1 MKRWKKALSGLLMA
15 ALMVTGISFPENV
28 FAVSAGMDGLPS
40 VVNSGIGKMV
50 DKSSTIDGTYNF
62 TPVIGANTKIRFGC
76 SDGSGSWDNK
86 FCLNAEQHAHA
97 CSQWWPL
104 SNINDGGNTRS
115 FIPYERLKGK
125 MYAEYTN
132 VGNANGL
139 PVTMR
144 IWFLD
149 WQNTDISGYPGYED
163 VDNVVVSVDNTKG
176 GATPVIDIKG
186 LKWIKVRFSYYDE
199 NGNPL
204 KVKGHFTLSDLDYSQ
219 GFYIDGKVDGIYVTK
234 EADDRLIYDARTD
247 AIWSA
252 KKGSNADDG
261 TSPDNPEGWVTYTY
275 EGDSQTM
282 VFYNGGTIQN
292 VDGPGKGLT
301 TVQSYPKDFTFT
313 GGDAIFNGWKGSS
326 RTEATDWHV
335 WNTSE
340 FGYTS
345 EMVMHQTKNV
355 DLVIKK
361 ADETTGEALKG
372 AEFTV
377 YKMQGGQWVTYTKA
391 EWKDEYK
398 AYRALNLHAE
408 DSEGGKFKVVETKNP
423 TGYTGTWEHEFT
435 AEKEGVV
442 TLTLD
447 ATNAR
452 KTGQITITKT
462 GENNKKLSGAVFE
475 IKAAK
480 DIKTAGGTTLVA
492 ADTVVDTVTT
502 DGNGSAASK
511 QLELGQYIV
520 KEITAPDGYVL
531 DTTEHAVTLDDSH
544 TSVNVAVQ
552 NQKNAIVLQK
562 VSKNDGTVME
572 GVTFHIWND
581 DKSYDKTQKTD
592 NNGRITIDGVKDGTW
607 HYQETATKDGYVLD
621 NAVKDF
627 TVSSGK
633 VNGQSNLTITV
644 ENDYTKLDLAKV
656 DSGTGENISGAKLS
670 LLDSNGRLVESWTSG
685 STPHRI
691 EKLKPG
697 QYTLREDQAPDHYKL
712 ADPITFTLE
721 SKADTQTIT
730 MKDMRYADLT
740 IVKKIK
746 ASDITW
752 AHGNPTFIFTVK
764 GKDINGKDRTFQNYV
779 EFTEN
784 YVNSHTDG
792 QGYVELSVT
801 WNKIPVG
808 EDYTVTEQDVLR
820 YHLVNV
826 TGTENVTISK
836 LQEPTKGVAPDKI
849 FSVHANLKA
858 KPTGTSITFENQ
870 KDDWGTTTHDTSVKN
885 IIPLKSPAKPDL
897 YPCQCLTR
905 VFH

>member
-1 MKRWKKALSGLLMA
+1 M
-15 ALMVTGISFPENV
+15 
-28 FAVSAGMDGLPS
+28 
-40 VVNSGIGKMV
+40 
-50 DKSSTIDGTYNF
+50 
-62 TPVIGANTKIRFGC
+62 
-76 SDGSGSWDNK
+76 
-86 FCLNAEQHAHA
+86 
-97 CSQWWPL
+97 
-104 SNINDGGNTRS
+104 
-115 FIPYERLKGK
+115 
-125 MYAEYTN
+125 
-132 VGNANGL
+132 
-139 PVTMR
+139 
-144 IWFLD
+144 
-149 WQNTDISGYPGYED
+149 
-163 VDNVVVSVDNTKG
+163 
-176 GATPVIDIKG
+176 
-186 LKWIKVRFSYYDE
+186 
-199 NGNPL
+199 
-204 KVKGHFTLSDLDYSQ
+204 
-219 GFYIDGKVDGIYVTK
+219 
-234 EADDRLIYDARTD
+234 
-247 AIWSA
+247 
-252 KKGSNADDG
+252 
-261 TSPDNPEGWVTYTY
+261 
-275 EGDSQTM
+275 
-282 VFYNGGTIQN
+282 
-292 VDGPGKGLT
+292 
-301 TVQSYPKDFTFT
+301 QSYPKDFTFT

-423 TGYTGTWEHEFT
+423 AGYTGTWEHEFV
-435 AEKEGVV
+435 AKDEGVV

-492 ADTVVDTVTT
+492 ANTVVDTVTT

-520 KEITAPDGYVL
+520 KEKTAPDGYVL

-592 NNGRITIDGVKDGTW
+592 SNGRITIDGVKDGTW

-627 TVSSGK
+627 TVSDGK

-697 QYTLREDQAPDHYKL
+697 QYTLREDQAPDYYKL

-740 IVKKIK
+740 VVKKIK

-764 GKDINGKDRTFQNYV
+764 GKDINGKDRIFQNYV

-826 TGTENVTISK
+826 TGTENVKISK
-836 LQEPTKGVAPDKI
+836 LQEPAKGVAPDKI

-885 IIPLKSPAKPDL
+885 IIPLK
-897 YPCQCLTR
+897 
-905 VFH
+905 

>member
-40 VVNSGIGKMV
+40 VYNSGIGKIV
-50 DKSSTIDGTYNF
+50 NKDSVIDGSYNF
-62 TPVIGANTKIRFGC
+62 TPVIGSETKITFGC
-76 SDGSGSWDNK
+76 SDRSGSWDNY
-86 FCLNAEQHAHA
+86 FCQNAERYAKA
-97 CSQWWPL
+97 CSSWWKL
-104 SNINDGGNTRS
+104 ADTSRWSNICS
-115 FIPYERLKGK
+115 FVPYENLKGK

-149 WQNTDISGYPGYED
+149 WQNTNISGYPGYED

-492 ADTVVDTVTT
+492 ANTVVDTVTT

-520 KEITAPDGYVL
+520 KEKTAPDGYVL

-592 NNGRITIDGVKDGTW
+592 SNGRITIDGVKDGTW

-627 TVSSGK
+627 TVSDGK

-697 QYTLREDQAPDHYKL
+697 QYTLREDQAPDYYKL

-826 TGTENVTISK
+826 TGTENVKISK
-836 LQEPTKGVAPDKI
+836 LQEPAKGVAPDKI

-885 IIPLKSPAKPDL
+885 IIPLK
-897 YPCQCLTR
+897 
-905 VFH
+905 

>member
-15 ALMVTGISFPENV
+15 ALMATGISFPENV
-28 FAVSAGMDGLPS
+28 FAASDGMEGLPS
-40 VVNSGIGKMV
+40 VYNSGIGKIV
-50 DKSSTIDGTYNF
+50 NKDSVIDGSYNF
-62 TPVIGANTKIRFGC
+62 TPVIGSETKITFGC
-76 SDGSGSWDNK
+76 SDRSGSWDNY
-86 FCLNAEQHAHA
+86 FCQNAERYAKA
-97 CSQWWPL
+97 CSSWWKL
-104 SNINDGGNTRS
+104 ADTSRWSNIRS
-115 FIPYERLKGK
+115 FVPYENLKGK

-149 WQNTDISGYPGYED
+149 WQNTNISGYPGYED

-282 VFYNGGTIQN
+282 VFYNGRTIQN

-377 YKMQGGQWVTYTKA
+377 YKMQGDQWVTYTKA
-391 EWKDEYK
+391 EWEYK

-423 TGYTGTWEHEFT
+423 AGYTGTWEHEFT

-492 ADTVVDTVTT
+492 ANTVVDTVTT

-520 KEITAPDGYVL
+520 KEKTAPDGYVL

-592 NNGRITIDGVKDGTW
+592 SNGRITIDGVKDGTW

-627 TVSSGK
+627 TVSDGK

-826 TGTENVTISK
+826 TGTENVKISK
-836 LQEPTKGVAPDKI
+836 LQEPAKGVAPDKI

-885 IIPLKSPAKPDL
+885 IIPLK
-897 YPCQCLTR
+897 
-905 VFH
+905 

>member
-28 FAVSAGMDGLPS
+28 FAVSEGMDGLPS
-40 VVNSGIGKMV
+40 VVDSGIGKIV
-50 DKSSTIDGTYNF
+50 NKDSVIDGSYNF
-62 TPVIGANTKIRFGC
+62 TPVIGSETKITFGC
-76 SDGSGSWDNK
+76 SDRSGSWDNY
-86 FCLNAEQHAHA
+86 FCQNAERYAKA
-97 CSQWWPL
+97 CSSWWKL
-104 SNINDGGNTRS
+104 ADTSRWSNIRS
-115 FIPYERLKGK
+115 FVPYENLKGK

-149 WQNTDISGYPGYED
+149 WQNTNISGYPGYED

-355 DLVIKK
+355 NLVIKK

-492 ADTVVDTVTT
+492 ANTVVDTVTT

-520 KEITAPDGYVL
+520 KEKTAPDGYVL

-544 TSVNVAVQ
+544 TSVNVAIQ

-592 NNGRITIDGVKDGTW
+592 SNGRITIDGVKDGTW

-627 TVSSGK
+627 TVSDGK

-697 QYTLREDQAPDHYKL
+697 QYTLREDQAPDYYKL

-885 IIPLKSPAKPDL
+885 IIPLK
-897 YPCQCLTR
+897 
-905 VFH
+905 

>member
-28 FAVSAGMDGLPS
+28 FAVSEGMDGLPS
-40 VVNSGIGKMV
+40 VVDSGIGKKV
-50 DKSSTIDGTYNF
+50 DTNSTIDGTYNF
-62 TPVIGANTKIRFGC
+62 TPVIGANTKVSFG
-76 SDGSGSWDNK
+76 STDGTKWDNK
-86 FCLNAEQHAHA
+86 FCVNGEKYAQV
-97 CSQWWPL
+97 CSKWWPL
-104 SNINDGGNTRS
+104 SNISDNGGNTHS

-139 PVTMR
+139 TVTMR

-149 WQNTDISGYPGYED
+149 WQNTNISGYPGYED

-492 ADTVVDTVTT
+492 ANTVVDTVTT

-520 KEITAPDGYVL
+520 KEKTAPDGYVL
-531 DTTEHAVTLDDSH
+531 DTTEHAVTLDNSH

-592 NNGRITIDGVKDGTW
+592 SNGRITIDGVKDGTW

-627 TVSSGK
+627 TVSDGK

-697 QYTLREDQAPDHYKL
+697 QYTLREDQAPDYYKL

-826 TGTENVTISK
+826 TGTENVKISK
-836 LQEPTKGVAPDKI
+836 LQEPAKGVAPDKI

-885 IIPLKSPAKPDL
+885 IIPLK
-897 YPCQCLTR
+897 
-905 VFH
+905 

>member
-28 FAVSAGMDGLPS
+28 FAVSTGMDGLPS
-40 VVNSGIGKMV
+40 VVNSGIGKIV
-50 DKSSTIDGTYNF
+50 NKDSVIDGSYNF
-62 TPVIGANTKIRFGC
+62 TPVIGSETKITFGC
-76 SDGSGSWDNK
+76 SDRSGSWDNY
-86 FCLNAEQHAHA
+86 FCQNAERYAKA
-97 CSQWWPL
+97 CSSWWKL
-104 SNINDGGNTRS
+104 ADTSRWSNIRS
-115 FIPYERLKGK
+115 FVPYENLKGK

-391 EWKDEYK
+391 AWDDSMKNYK
-398 AYRALNLHAE
+398 ALGLHAE

-423 TGYTGTWEHEFT
+423 AGYTGTWEHEFV
-435 AEKEGVV
+435 AKDEGVV

-480 DIKTAGGTTLVA
+480 DIKTTGGTTLIA

-520 KEITAPDGYVL
+520 KEKTAPDGYVL

-885 IIPLKSPAKPDL
+885 IIPLK
-897 YPCQCLTR
+897 
-905 VFH
+905 

>member
-15 ALMVTGISFPENV
+15 ALMATGISFPENV
-28 FAVSAGMDGLPS
+28 FAASDGMEGLPS
-40 VVNSGIGKMV
+40 VYNSGIGKIV
-50 DKSSTIDGTYNF
+50 NKDSVIDGSYNF
-62 TPVIGANTKIRFGC
+62 TPVIGSETKITFGC
-76 SDGSGSWDNK
+76 SDRSGSWDNY
-86 FCLNAEQHAHA
+86 FCQNAERYAKA
-97 CSQWWPL
+97 CSSWWKL
-104 SNINDGGNTRS
+104 ADTSRWSNIRS
-115 FIPYERLKGK
+115 FVPYENLKGK

-149 WQNTDISGYPGYED
+149 WQNTNISGYPGYED

-282 VFYNGGTIQN
+282 VFYNGRTIQN

-492 ADTVVDTVTT
+492 ANTVVDTVTT

-520 KEITAPDGYVL
+520 KEKTAPDGYVL

-544 TSVNVAVQ
+544 TSVNVAIQ

-592 NNGRITIDGVKDGTW
+592 SNGRITIDGVKDGTW

-627 TVSSGK
+627 TVSDGK

-697 QYTLREDQAPDHYKL
+697 QYTLREDQAPDYYKL

-836 LQEPTKGVAPDKI
+836 LQEPAKGVAPDKI

-885 IIPLKSPAKPDL
+885 IIPLK
-897 YPCQCLTR
+897 
-905 VFH
+905 

>member
-1 MKRWKKALSGLLMA
+1 MK
-15 ALMVTGISFPENV
+15 
-28 FAVSAGMDGLPS
+28 
-40 VVNSGIGKMV
+40 
-50 DKSSTIDGTYNF
+50 
-62 TPVIGANTKIRFGC
+62 
-76 SDGSGSWDNK
+76 
-86 FCLNAEQHAHA
+86 
-97 CSQWWPL
+97 
-104 SNINDGGNTRS
+104 
-115 FIPYERLKGK
+115 
-125 MYAEYTN
+125 
-132 VGNANGL
+132 
-139 PVTMR
+139 
-144 IWFLD
+144 
-149 WQNTDISGYPGYED
+149 
-163 VDNVVVSVDNTKG
+163 
-176 GATPVIDIKG
+176 
-186 LKWIKVRFSYYDE
+186 
-199 NGNPL
+199 
-204 KVKGHFTLSDLDYSQ
+204 
-219 GFYIDGKVDGIYVTK
+219 
-234 EADDRLIYDARTD
+234 
-247 AIWSA
+247 
-252 KKGSNADDG
+252 
-261 TSPDNPEGWVTYTY
+261 
-275 EGDSQTM
+275 
-282 VFYNGGTIQN
+282 
-292 VDGPGKGLT
+292 
-301 TVQSYPKDFTFT
+301 
-313 GGDAIFNGWKGSS
+313 
-326 RTEATDWHV
+326 
-335 WNTSE
+335 
-340 FGYTS
+340 
-345 EMVMHQTKNV
+345 
-355 DLVIKK
+355 
-361 ADETTGEALKG
+361 
-372 AEFTV
+372 

-391 EWKDEYK
+391 VWDDSRDLYK
-398 AYRALNLHAE
+398 ALNLKE
-408 DSEGGKFKVVETKNP
+408 TDSEGGKFKVVETKNP
-423 TGYTGTWEHEFT
+423 AGYTGTWEHEFT

-492 ADTVVDTVTT
+492 ANTVVDTVTT

-520 KEITAPDGYVL
+520 KEKTAPDGYVL

-592 NNGRITIDGVKDGTW
+592 SNGRITIDGVKDGTW

-627 TVSSGK
+627 TVSDGK

-779 EFTEN
+779 EFTKN

-826 TGTENVTISK
+826 TGTENVKISK
-836 LQEPTKGVAPDKI
+836 LQEPAKGVAPDKI

-885 IIPLKSPAKPDL
+885 IIPLK
-897 YPCQCLTR
+897 
-905 VFH
+905 

>member
-40 VVNSGIGKMV
+40 VVDSGIGKKV
-50 DKSSTIDGTYNF
+50 DTNSTIDGTYNF
-62 TPVIGANTKIRFGC
+62 TPVIGANTKVSF
-76 SDGSGSWDNK
+76 SSTDGTKWDNQ
-86 FCLNAEQHAHA
+86 FCVNGEKYAHA

-104 SNINDGGNTRS
+104 SDIGDNGNTRS

-149 WQNTDISGYPGYED
+149 WQNTNISGYPGYED

-398 AYRALNLHAE
+398 VYQALNLHAE

-492 ADTVVDTVTT
+492 ANTVVDTVTT

-520 KEITAPDGYVL
+520 KEKTAPDGYVL

-592 NNGRITIDGVKDGTW
+592 SNGRITIDGVKDGTW

-627 TVSSGK
+627 TVSDGK

-697 QYTLREDQAPDHYKL
+697 QYTLREDQAPDYYKL

-826 TGTENVTISK
+826 TGTENVKISK
-836 LQEPTKGVAPDKI
+836 LQEPAKGVAPDKI

-885 IIPLKSPAKPDL
+885 IIPLK
-897 YPCQCLTR
+897 
-905 VFH
+905 

>member
-28 FAVSAGMDGLPS
+28 FAVSEGMDGLPS
-40 VVNSGIGKMV
+40 VVDSGIGKKV
-50 DKSSTIDGTYNF
+50 DTNSTIDGTYNF
-62 TPVIGANTKIRFGC
+62 TPVIGANTKVSFG
-76 SDGSGSWDNK
+76 STDGTKWDNK
-86 FCLNAEQHAHA
+86 FCVNGEKYAQV
-97 CSQWWPL
+97 CSKWWSL
-104 SNINDGGNTRS
+104 SNISDNGGNTHS

-149 WQNTDISGYPGYED
+149 WQNTNINGYPGYED

-492 ADTVVDTVTT
+492 ANTVVDTVTT

-520 KEITAPDGYVL
+520 KEKTAPDGYVL

-592 NNGRITIDGVKDGTW
+592 SNGRITIDGVKDGTW

-627 TVSSGK
+627 TVSDGK

-697 QYTLREDQAPDHYKL
+697 QYTLREDQAPDYYKL

-826 TGTENVTISK
+826 TGTENVKISK
-836 LQEPTKGVAPDKI
+836 LQEPAKGVAPDKI

-885 IIPLKSPAKPDL
+885 IIPLK
-897 YPCQCLTR
+897 
-905 VFH
+905 

>member
-28 FAVSAGMDGLPS
+28 FAVSTGMDGLPS
-40 VVNSGIGKMV
+40 VVNSGIGKIV
-50 DKSSTIDGTYNF
+50 NKDSVIDGSYNF
-62 TPVIGANTKIRFGC
+62 TPVIGSETKITFGC
-76 SDGSGSWDNK
+76 SDRSGSWDNY
-86 FCLNAEQHAHA
+86 FCQNAERYAKA
-97 CSQWWPL
+97 CSSWWKL
-104 SNINDGGNTRS
+104 ADTSRWSNIRS
-115 FIPYERLKGK
+115 FVPYENLKGK

-377 YKMQGGQWVTYTKA
+377 YKMQGGQWVTYIKA
-391 EWKDEYK
+391 AWDDSMKNYK
-398 AYRALNLHAE
+398 ALGLHAE

-423 TGYTGTWEHEFT
+423 AGYTGTWEHEFV
-435 AEKEGVV
+435 AKDEGVV

-492 ADTVVDTVTT
+492 ANTVVDTVTT

-520 KEITAPDGYVL
+520 KEKTAPDGYVL

-592 NNGRITIDGVKDGTW
+592 SNGRITIDGVKDGTW

-627 TVSSGK
+627 TVSDGK

-697 QYTLREDQAPDHYKL
+697 QYTLREDQAPDYYKL

-826 TGTENVTISK
+826 TGTENVKISK
-836 LQEPTKGVAPDKI
+836 LQEPAKGVAPDKI

-885 IIPLKSPAKPDL
+885 IIPLK
-897 YPCQCLTR
+897 
-905 VFH
+905 

>member
-28 FAVSAGMDGLPS
+28 FAVSEGMDGLPS
-40 VVNSGIGKMV
+40 VVDSGIGKKV
-50 DKSSTIDGTYNF
+50 DTNSTIDGTYNF
-62 TPVIGANTKIRFGC
+62 TPVIGANTKVSFG
-76 SDGSGSWDNK
+76 STDGTKWDNK
-86 FCLNAEQHAHA
+86 FCVNGEKYAQV
-97 CSQWWPL
+97 CSKWWPL
-104 SNINDGGNTRS
+104 SNISDNGGNTHS

-149 WQNTDISGYPGYED
+149 WQNTNISGYPGYED

-492 ADTVVDTVTT
+492 ANTVVDTVTT

-520 KEITAPDGYVL
+520 KEKTAPDGYVL

-592 NNGRITIDGVKDGTW
+592 SNGRITIDGVKDGTW

-627 TVSSGK
+627 TVSDGK

-697 QYTLREDQAPDHYKL
+697 QYTLREDQAPDYYKL

-826 TGTENVTISK
+826 TGTENVKISK
-836 LQEPTKGVAPDKI
+836 LQEPAKGVAPDKI

-885 IIPLKSPAKPDL
+885 IIPLK
-897 YPCQCLTR
+897 
-905 VFH
+905 

>member
-28 FAVSAGMDGLPS
+28 FAVSTGMDGLPS
-40 VVNSGIGKMV
+40 VVNSGIGKIV
-50 DKSSTIDGTYNF
+50 NKDSVIDGSYNF
-62 TPVIGANTKIRFGC
+62 TPVIGSETKITFGC
-76 SDGSGSWDNK
+76 SDRSGSWDNY
-86 FCLNAEQHAHA
+86 FCQNAERYAKA
-97 CSQWWPL
+97 CSSWWKL
-104 SNINDGGNTRS
+104 ADTSRWSNIRS
-115 FIPYERLKGK
+115 FVPYENLKGK

-492 ADTVVDTVTT
+492 ANTVVDTVTT

-520 KEITAPDGYVL
+520 KEKTAPDGYVL
-531 DTTEHAVTLDDSH
+531 DTTEHAVTLDNSH

-592 NNGRITIDGVKDGTW
+592 SNGRITIDGVKDGTW

-627 TVSSGK
+627 TVSDGK

-826 TGTENVTISK
+826 TGTENVKISK
-836 LQEPTKGVAPDKI
+836 LQEPAKGVAPDKI

-885 IIPLKSPAKPDL
+885 IIPLK
-897 YPCQCLTR
+897 
-905 VFH
+905 

>member
-40 VVNSGIGKMV
+40 VVDSGIGKKV
-50 DKSSTIDGTYNF
+50 DTNSTIDGTYNF
-62 TPVIGANTKIRFGC
+62 TPVIGANTKVSFG
-76 SDGSGSWDNK
+76 STDGTKWDNK
-86 FCLNAEQHAHA
+86 FCVNGEKYAQV
-97 CSQWWPL
+97 CSKWWPL
-104 SNINDGGNTRS
+104 SDIGDNGNTRS

-149 WQNTDISGYPGYED
+149 WQNTNISGYPGYED

-398 AYRALNLHAE
+398 AYLALTLHAE

-492 ADTVVDTVTT
+492 ANTVVDTVTT

-520 KEITAPDGYVL
+520 KEKTAPDGYVL
-531 DTTEHAVTLDDSH
+531 DTTEHAVTLDNSH

-592 NNGRITIDGVKDGTW
+592 SNGRITIDGVKDGTW

-627 TVSSGK
+627 TVSDGK

-697 QYTLREDQAPDHYKL
+697 QYTLREDQAPDYYKL

-826 TGTENVTISK
+826 TGTENVKISK
-836 LQEPTKGVAPDKI
+836 LQEPAKGVAPDKI

-885 IIPLKSPAKPDL
+885 IIPLK
-897 YPCQCLTR
+897 
-905 VFH
+905 

>member
-28 FAVSAGMDGLPS
+28 FAVSEGMDGLPS
-40 VVNSGIGKMV
+40 VVDSGIGKKV
-50 DKSSTIDGTYNF
+50 DTNSTIDGTYNF
-62 TPVIGANTKIRFGC
+62 TPVIGANTKVSFG
-76 SDGSGSWDNK
+76 STDGTKWDNK
-86 FCLNAEQHAHA
+86 FCVNGEKYAQV
-97 CSQWWPL
+97 CSKWWPL
-104 SNINDGGNTRS
+104 SNISDNGGNTHS

-149 WQNTDISGYPGYED
+149 WQNTNISGYPGYED

-234 EADDRLIYDARTD
+234 EADNRLIYDARTD

-480 DIKTAGGTTLVA
+480 DIKTTGGTTLIA

-520 KEITAPDGYVL
+520 KEKTAPDGYVL

-592 NNGRITIDGVKDGTW
+592 SNGRITIDGVKDGTW

-627 TVSSGK
+627 TVSDGK

-826 TGTENVTISK
+826 TGTENVKISK
-836 LQEPTKGVAPDKI
+836 LQEPAKGVAPDKI

-885 IIPLKSPAKPDL
+885 IIPLK
-897 YPCQCLTR
+897 
-905 VFH
+905 

>member
-28 FAVSAGMDGLPS
+28 FAVSTGMDGLPS
-40 VVNSGIGKMV
+40 VVNSGIGKIV
-50 DKSSTIDGTYNF
+50 NKDSVIDGSYNF
-62 TPVIGANTKIRFGC
+62 TPVIGSETKITFGC
-76 SDGSGSWDNK
+76 SDRSGSWDNY
-86 FCLNAEQHAHA
+86 FCQNAERYAKA
-97 CSQWWPL
+97 CSSWWKL
-104 SNINDGGNTRS
+104 ADTSRWSNIRS
-115 FIPYERLKGK
+115 FVPYENLKGK

-149 WQNTDISGYPGYED
+149 WQNTNISGYPGYED

-492 ADTVVDTVTT
+492 ANTVVDTVTT

-520 KEITAPDGYVL
+520 KEKTAPDGYVL

-572 GVTFHIWND
+572 GVTFHVWND

-592 NNGRITIDGVKDGTW
+592 SNGRITIDGVKDGTW

-627 TVSSGK
+627 TVSDGK

-697 QYTLREDQAPDHYKL
+697 QYTLREDQAPDYYKL

-826 TGTENVTISK
+826 TGTENVKISK
-836 LQEPTKGVAPDKI
+836 LQEPAKGVAPDKI

-885 IIPLKSPAKPDL
+885 IIPLK
-897 YPCQCLTR
+897 
-905 VFH
+905 

>member
-1 MKRWKKALSGLLMA
+1 
-15 ALMVTGISFPENV
+15 
-28 FAVSAGMDGLPS
+28 
-40 VVNSGIGKMV
+40 MV
-50 DKSSTIDGTYNF
+50 DKNSTIDGTYNF

-86 FCLNAEQHAHA
+86 FCLNAEQYAHA
-97 CSQWWPL
+97 CSQWWSL

-149 WQNTDISGYPGYED
+149 WQNTNISGYPGYED

-391 EWKDEYK
+391 VWDDSRDLYK
-398 AYRALNLHAE
+398 ALNLKE
-408 DSEGGKFKVVETKNP
+408 TDSEGGKFKVVETKNP
-423 TGYTGTWEHEFT
+423 AGYTGTWEHEFT

-492 ADTVVDTVTT
+492 ANTVVDTVTT

-520 KEITAPDGYVL
+520 KEKTAPDGYVL

-572 GVTFHIWND
+572 GVTFHVWND

-592 NNGRITIDGVKDGTW
+592 SNGRITIDGVKDGTW

-627 TVSSGK
+627 TVSDGK

-826 TGTENVTISK
+826 TGTENVKISK
-836 LQEPTKGVAPDKI
+836 LQEPAKGVAPDKI

-885 IIPLKSPAKPDL
+885 IIPLK
-897 YPCQCLTR
+897 
-905 VFH
+905 

>member
-15 ALMVTGISFPENV
+15 ALMATGISFPENV
-28 FAVSAGMDGLPS
+28 FAASDGMEGLPS
-40 VVNSGIGKMV
+40 VYNSGIGKIV
-50 DKSSTIDGTYNF
+50 NKDSVIDGSYNF
-62 TPVIGANTKIRFGC
+62 TPVIGSETKITFGC
-76 SDGSGSWDNK
+76 SDRSGSWDNY
-86 FCLNAEQHAHA
+86 FCQNAERYAKA
-97 CSQWWPL
+97 CSSWWKL
-104 SNINDGGNTRS
+104 ADTSRWSNIRS
-115 FIPYERLKGK
+115 FVPYENLKGK

-149 WQNTDISGYPGYED
+149 WQNTNISGYPGYED

-282 VFYNGGTIQN
+282 VFYNGRTIQN

-492 ADTVVDTVTT
+492 ANTVVDTVTT

-520 KEITAPDGYVL
+520 KEKTAPDGYVL

-562 VSKNDGTVME
+562 VGKNDGTVME

-592 NNGRITIDGVKDGTW
+592 SNGRITIDGVKDGTW

-627 TVSSGK
+627 TVSDGK

-697 QYTLREDQAPDHYKL
+697 QYTLREDQAPDYYKL

-826 TGTENVTISK
+826 TGTENVKISK
-836 LQEPTKGVAPDKI
+836 LQEPAKGVAPDKI

-885 IIPLKSPAKPDL
+885 IIPLK
-897 YPCQCLTR
+897 
-905 VFH
+905 

>member
-15 ALMVTGISFPENV
+15 ALMATGISFPENV
-28 FAVSAGMDGLPS
+28 FAASDGMEGLPS
-40 VVNSGIGKMV
+40 VYNSGIGKIV
-50 DKSSTIDGTYNF
+50 NKDSVIDGSYNF
-62 TPVIGANTKIRFGC
+62 TPVIGSETKITFGC
-76 SDGSGSWDNK
+76 SDRSGSWDNY
-86 FCLNAEQHAHA
+86 FCQNAERYAKA
-97 CSQWWPL
+97 CSSWWKL
-104 SNINDGGNTRS
+104 ADTSRWSNIRS
-115 FIPYERLKGK
+115 FVPYENLKGK

-149 WQNTDISGYPGYED
+149 WQNTNISGYPGYED

-282 VFYNGGTIQN
+282 VFYNGRTIQN

-355 DLVIKK
+355 NLVIKK

-492 ADTVVDTVTT
+492 ANTVVDTVTT

-520 KEITAPDGYVL
+520 KEKTAPDGYVL

-592 NNGRITIDGVKDGTW
+592 SNGRITIDGVKDGTW

-627 TVSSGK
+627 TVSDGK

-697 QYTLREDQAPDHYKL
+697 QYTLREDQAPDYYKL

-826 TGTENVTISK
+826 TGTENVKISK
-836 LQEPTKGVAPDKI
+836 LQEPAKGVAPDKI

-885 IIPLKSPAKPDL
+885 IIPLK
-897 YPCQCLTR
+897 
-905 VFH
+905 

>member
-28 FAVSAGMDGLPS
+28 FAVSTGMDGLPS
-40 VVNSGIGKMV
+40 VVNSGIGKIV
-50 DKSSTIDGTYNF
+50 NKDSVIDGSYNF
-62 TPVIGANTKIRFGC
+62 TPVIGSETKITFGC
-76 SDGSGSWDNK
+76 SDRSGSWDNY
-86 FCLNAEQHAHA
+86 FCQNAERYAKA
-97 CSQWWPL
+97 CSSWWKL
-104 SNINDGGNTRS
+104 ADTSRWSNIRS
-115 FIPYERLKGK
+115 FVPYENLKGK

-361 ADETTGEALKG
+361 ADETRGEALKG

-391 EWKDEYK
+391 VWDDSRDLYK
-398 AYRALNLHAE
+398 ALNLKE
-408 DSEGGKFKVVETKNP
+408 TDSEGGKFKVVETKNP
-423 TGYTGTWEHEFT
+423 AGYTGTWEHEFT

-492 ADTVVDTVTT
+492 ANTVVDTVTT

-592 NNGRITIDGVKDGTW
+592 SNGRITIDGVKDGTW

-826 TGTENVTISK
+826 TGTENVKISK

-885 IIPLKSPAKPDL
+885 IIPLK
-897 YPCQCLTR
+897 
-905 VFH
+905 

>member
-28 FAVSAGMDGLPS
+28 FAVSTGMDGLPS
-40 VVNSGIGKMV
+40 VVNSGIGKIV
-50 DKSSTIDGTYNF
+50 NKDSVIDGSYNF
-62 TPVIGANTKIRFGC
+62 TPVIGSETKITFGC
-76 SDGSGSWDNK
+76 SDRSGSWDNY
-86 FCLNAEQHAHA
+86 FCQNAERYAKA
-97 CSQWWPL
+97 CSSWWKL
-104 SNINDGGNTRS
+104 ADTSRWSNIRS
-115 FIPYERLKGK
+115 FVPYENLKGK

-447 ATNAR
+447 VTNAR

-492 ADTVVDTVTT
+492 ANTVVDTVTT

-552 NQKNAIVLQK
+552 NQKNALVLQK

-592 NNGRITIDGVKDGTW
+592 SNGRITIDGVKDGTW

-627 TVSSGK
+627 TVSDGK

-697 QYTLREDQAPDHYKL
+697 QYTLCEDQAPDHYKL

-826 TGTENVTISK
+826 TGTENVKISK
-836 LQEPTKGVAPDKI
+836 LQEPAKGVAPDKI

-885 IIPLKSPAKPDL
+885 IIPLK
-897 YPCQCLTR
+897 
-905 VFH
+905 

>member
-15 ALMVTGISFPENV
+15 ALMATGISFPENV

-50 DKSSTIDGTYNF
+50 DTNSTIDGTYNF
-62 TPVIGANTKIRFGC
+62 TPVIGANTKVSFG
-76 SDGSGSWDNK
+76 STDGTKWDNK
-86 FCLNAEQHAHA
+86 FCVNGEKYAQV
-97 CSQWWPL
+97 CSKWWPL
-104 SNINDGGNTRS
+104 SNISDNGGNTHS

-149 WQNTDISGYPGYED
+149 WQNTNISGYPGYED

-391 EWKDEYK
+391 TWNDQYKEYM
-398 AYRALNLHAE
+398 ALNLKE
-408 DSEGGKFKVVETKNP
+408 TDTENRSFKVVETKNP
-423 TGYTGTWEHEFT
+423 AGYTGTWEHEFT

-885 IIPLKSPAKPDL
+885 IIPLK
-897 YPCQCLTR
+897 
-905 VFH
+905 

>member
-28 FAVSAGMDGLPS
+28 FAVSEGMDGLPS
-40 VVNSGIGKMV
+40 VVDSGIGKKV
-50 DKSSTIDGTYNF
+50 DTNSTIDGTYNF
-62 TPVIGANTKIRFGC
+62 TPVIGANTKVSFG
-76 SDGSGSWDNK
+76 STDGTKWDNK
-86 FCLNAEQHAHA
+86 FCVNGEKYAQV
-97 CSQWWPL
+97 CSKWWPL
-104 SNINDGGNTRS
+104 SNISDNGGNTHS

-149 WQNTDISGYPGYED
+149 WQNTNISGYPGYED

-391 EWKDEYK
+391 AWDDSMKNYK
-398 AYRALNLHAE
+398 ALGLHAE

-423 TGYTGTWEHEFT
+423 AGYTGTWEHEFV
-435 AEKEGVV
+435 AKDEGVV

-492 ADTVVDTVTT
+492 ANTVVDTVTT

-520 KEITAPDGYVL
+520 KEKTAPDGYVL

-572 GVTFHIWND
+572 GVTFHFWND

-592 NNGRITIDGVKDGTW
+592 SNGRITIDGVKDGIW
-607 HYQETATKDGYVLD
+607 HCQETATKDGYVLD

-627 TVSSGK
+627 TVSDGK

-740 IVKKIK
+740 VVKKIK

-836 LQEPTKGVAPDKI
+836 LQEPAKGVAPDKI

-885 IIPLKSPAKPDL
+885 IIPLK
-897 YPCQCLTR
+897 
-905 VFH
+905 

>member
-28 FAVSAGMDGLPS
+28 FAVSEGMDGLPS
-40 VVNSGIGKMV
+40 VVDSGIGKKV
-50 DKSSTIDGTYNF
+50 DTNSTIDGTYNF
-62 TPVIGANTKIRFGC
+62 TPVIGANTKVSFG
-76 SDGSGSWDNK
+76 STDGTKWDNK
-86 FCLNAEQHAHA
+86 FCVNGEKYAQV
-97 CSQWWPL
+97 CSKWWPL
-104 SNINDGGNTRS
+104 SNISDNGGNTHS

-149 WQNTDISGYPGYED
+149 WQNTNISGYPGYED

-377 YKMQGGQWVTYTKA
+377 YKMQGGQWVTYTKTV
-391 EWKDEYK
+391 WDDSHDLYK
-398 AYRALNLHAE
+398 ALNLKE
-408 DSEGGKFKVVETKNP
+408 TDSEGGKFKVVETKNP
-423 TGYTGTWEHEFT
+423 AGYTGTWEHEFT

-492 ADTVVDTVTT
+492 ANTVVDTVTT

-520 KEITAPDGYVL
+520 KEKTAPDGYVL

-592 NNGRITIDGVKDGTW
+592 SNGRITIDGVKDGTW

-627 TVSSGK
+627 TVSDGK

-826 TGTENVTISK
+826 TGTENVKISK
-836 LQEPTKGVAPDKI
+836 LQEPAKGVAPDKI

-885 IIPLKSPAKPDL
+885 IIPLK
-897 YPCQCLTR
+897 
-905 VFH
+905 

>member
-1 MKRWKKALSGLLMA
+1 MA

-28 FAVSAGMDGLPS
+28 FAVSTGMDGLPS
-40 VVNSGIGKMV
+40 VVNSGIGKIV
-50 DKSSTIDGTYNF
+50 NKDSVIDGSYNF
-62 TPVIGANTKIRFGC
+62 TPVIGSETKITFGC
-76 SDGSGSWDNK
+76 SDRSGSWDNY
-86 FCLNAEQHAHA
+86 FCQNAERYAKA
-97 CSQWWPL
+97 CSSWWKL
-104 SNINDGGNTRS
+104 ADTSRWSNIRS
-115 FIPYERLKGK
+115 FVPYENLKGK

-492 ADTVVDTVTT
+492 ANTVVDTVTT

-520 KEITAPDGYVL
+520 KEKTAPDGYVL
-531 DTTEHAVTLDDSH
+531 DTTEHAVTLDNSH

-592 NNGRITIDGVKDGTW
+592 SNGRITIDGVKDGTW

-627 TVSSGK
+627 TVSDGK

-697 QYTLREDQAPDHYKL
+697 QYTLREDQAPDYYKL

-826 TGTENVTISK
+826 TGTENVKISK
-836 LQEPTKGVAPDKI
+836 LQEPAKGVAPDKI

-885 IIPLKSPAKPDL
+885 IIPLK
-897 YPCQCLTR
+897 
-905 VFH
+905 

>member
-28 FAVSAGMDGLPS
+28 FAVSEGMDGLPS
-40 VVNSGIGKMV
+40 VVDSGIGKIV
-50 DKSSTIDGTYNF
+50 NKDSVIDGSYNF
-62 TPVIGANTKIRFGC
+62 TPVIGSETKITFGC
-76 SDGSGSWDNK
+76 SDRSGSWDNY
-86 FCLNAEQHAHA
+86 FCQNAERYAKA
-97 CSQWWPL
+97 CSSWWKL
-104 SNINDGGNTRS
+104 ADTSRWSNIRS
-115 FIPYERLKGK
+115 FVPYENLKGK

-149 WQNTDISGYPGYED
+149 WQNTNISGYPGYED

-377 YKMQGGQWVTYTKA
+377 YKMQSGQWVTYTKA

-492 ADTVVDTVTT
+492 ANTVVDTVTT

-520 KEITAPDGYVL
+520 KEKTAPDGYVL

-544 TSVNVAVQ
+544 TSVNVAIQ

-592 NNGRITIDGVKDGTW
+592 SNGRITIDGVKDGTW

-627 TVSSGK
+627 TVSDGK

-697 QYTLREDQAPDHYKL
+697 QYTLREDQAPDYYKL

-885 IIPLKSPAKPDL
+885 IIPLK
-897 YPCQCLTR
+897 
-905 VFH
+905 

>member
-28 FAVSAGMDGLPS
+28 FAVSEGMDGLPS
-40 VVNSGIGKMV
+40 VVDSGIGKKV
-50 DKSSTIDGTYNF
+50 DTNSTIDGTYNF
-62 TPVIGANTKIRFGC
+62 TPVIGANTKVSFG
-76 SDGSGSWDNK
+76 STDGTKWDNK
-86 FCLNAEQHAHA
+86 FCVNGEKYAQV
-97 CSQWWPL
+97 CSKWWPL
-104 SNINDGGNTRS
+104 SNISDNGGNTHS

-149 WQNTDISGYPGYED
+149 WQNTNISGYPGYED

-423 TGYTGTWEHEFT
+423 TGYTGTWEHEFV
-435 AEKEGVV
+435 AKDEGVV

-492 ADTVVDTVTT
+492 ANTVVDTVTT

-520 KEITAPDGYVL
+520 KEKTAPDGYVL

-544 TSVNVAVQ
+544 TSVNVAIQ

-592 NNGRITIDGVKDGTW
+592 SNGRITIDGVKDGTW

-627 TVSSGK
+627 TVSDGK

-697 QYTLREDQAPDHYKL
+697 QYTLREDQAPDYYKL

-885 IIPLKSPAKPDL
+885 IIPLK
-897 YPCQCLTR
+897 
-905 VFH
+905 

>member
-28 FAVSAGMDGLPS
+28 FAVSEGMDGLPS
-40 VVNSGIGKMV
+40 VVDSGIGKKV
-50 DKSSTIDGTYNF
+50 DTNSTIDGTYNF
-62 TPVIGANTKIRFGC
+62 TPVIGANTKVSFG
-76 SDGSGSWDNK
+76 STDGTKWDNK
-86 FCLNAEQHAHA
+86 FCVNGEKYAQV
-97 CSQWWPL
+97 CSKWWPL
-104 SNINDGGNTRS
+104 SNISDNGGNTHS

-149 WQNTDISGYPGYED
+149 WQNTNISGYPGYED

-313 GGDAIFNGWKGSS
+313 GGDAIFNGWKGSN

-391 EWKDEYK
+391 AWDDSMKNYK
-398 AYRALNLHAE
+398 ALGLHAE

-423 TGYTGTWEHEFT
+423 AGYTGTWEHEFV
-435 AEKEGVV
+435 AKDEGVV

-492 ADTVVDTVTT
+492 ANTVVDTVTT

-520 KEITAPDGYVL
+520 KEKTAPDGYVL

-592 NNGRITIDGVKDGTW
+592 SNGRITIDGVKDGTW

-627 TVSSGK
+627 TVSDGK

-697 QYTLREDQAPDHYKL
+697 QYTLREDQAPDYYKL

-826 TGTENVTISK
+826 TGTENVKISK
-836 LQEPTKGVAPDKI
+836 LQEPAKGVAPDKI

-885 IIPLKSPAKPDL
+885 IIPLK
-897 YPCQCLTR
+897 
-905 VFH
+905 

>member
-28 FAVSAGMDGLPS
+28 FAVSEGMDGLPS
-40 VVNSGIGKMV
+40 VVDSGIGKKV
-50 DKSSTIDGTYNF
+50 DTNSTIDGTYNF
-62 TPVIGANTKIRFGC
+62 TPVIGANTKVSFG
-76 SDGSGSWDNK
+76 STDGTKWDNK
-86 FCLNAEQHAHA
+86 FCVNGEKYAQV
-97 CSQWWPL
+97 CSKWWPL
-104 SNINDGGNTRS
+104 SNISDNGGNTHS

-149 WQNTDISGYPGYED
+149 WQNTNISGYPGYED

-423 TGYTGTWEHEFT
+423 AGYTGTWEHEFT

-492 ADTVVDTVTT
+492 ANTVVDTVTT

-520 KEITAPDGYVL
+520 KEKTAPDGYVL

-592 NNGRITIDGVKDGTW
+592 SNGRITIDGVKDGTW

-627 TVSSGK
+627 TVSDGK

-697 QYTLREDQAPDHYKL
+697 QYTLREDQAPDYYKL

-740 IVKKIK
+740 VVKKIK

-826 TGTENVTISK
+826 TGTENVKISK
-836 LQEPTKGVAPDKI
+836 LQEPAKGVAPDKI

-885 IIPLKSPAKPDL
+885 IIPLK
-897 YPCQCLTR
+897 
-905 VFH
+905 

>member
-28 FAVSAGMDGLPS
+28 FAVSEGMDGLPS
-40 VVNSGIGKMV
+40 VVDSDIGKKV
-50 DKSSTIDGTYNF
+50 DTNSTIDGTYNF
-62 TPVIGANTKIRFGC
+62 TPVIGANTKVSFG
-76 SDGSGSWDNK
+76 STDGTKWDNK
-86 FCLNAEQHAHA
+86 FCVNGEKYAHA

-149 WQNTDISGYPGYED
+149 WQNTNISGYPGYED

-391 EWKDEYK
+391 AWDDSMKNYK
-398 AYRALNLHAE
+398 ALGLHAE

-423 TGYTGTWEHEFT
+423 AGYTGTWEHEFV
-435 AEKEGVV
+435 AKDEGVV

-492 ADTVVDTVTT
+492 ANTVVDTVTT

-520 KEITAPDGYVL
+520 KEKTAPDGYVL

-592 NNGRITIDGVKDGTW
+592 SNGRITIDGVKDGIW

-627 TVSSGK
+627 TVSGGK

-740 IVKKIK
+740 VVKKIK

-836 LQEPTKGVAPDKI
+836 LQEPAKGVAPDKI

-885 IIPLKSPAKPDL
+885 IIPLK
-897 YPCQCLTR
+897 
-905 VFH
+905 

>member
-28 FAVSAGMDGLPS
+28 FAVSEGMDGLPS
-40 VVNSGIGKMV
+40 VVDSGIGKKV
-50 DKSSTIDGTYNF
+50 DTNSTIDGTYNF
-62 TPVIGANTKIRFGC
+62 TPVIGANTKVSFG
-76 SDGSGSWDNK
+76 STDGTKWDNK
-86 FCLNAEQHAHA
+86 FCVNGEKYAQV
-97 CSQWWPL
+97 CSKWWPL
-104 SNINDGGNTRS
+104 SNISDNGGNTYS

-149 WQNTDISGYPGYED
+149 WQNTNISGYPGYED

-391 EWKDEYK
+391 AWDDSIKNYK
-398 AYRALNLHAE
+398 ALGLHAE

-423 TGYTGTWEHEFT
+423 AGYTGTWEHEFV
-435 AEKEGVV
+435 AKDEGVV

-492 ADTVVDTVTT
+492 ANTVVDTVTT

-520 KEITAPDGYVL
+520 KEKTAPDGYVL

-592 NNGRITIDGVKDGTW
+592 SNGRITIDGVKDGTW

-627 TVSSGK
+627 TVSDGK

-697 QYTLREDQAPDHYKL
+697 QYTLREDQAPDYYKL

-826 TGTENVTISK
+826 TGTENVKISK
-836 LQEPTKGVAPDKI
+836 LQEPAKGVAPDKI

-885 IIPLKSPAKPDL
+885 IIPLK
-897 YPCQCLTR
+897 
-905 VFH
+905 

>member
-28 FAVSAGMDGLPS
+28 FAVSEGMDGLPS
-40 VVNSGIGKMV
+40 VVDSGIGKKV
-50 DKSSTIDGTYNF
+50 DTNSTIDGTYNF
-62 TPVIGANTKIRFGC
+62 TPVIGANTKVSFG
-76 SDGSGSWDNK
+76 STDDTKWDNK
-86 FCLNAEQHAHA
+86 FCVNGEKYAQV
-97 CSQWWPL
+97 CSKWWPL
-104 SNINDGGNTRS
+104 SNISDNGGNTHS

-149 WQNTDISGYPGYED
+149 WQNTNISGYPGYED

-391 EWKDEYK
+391 AWGDSMKNYK
-398 AYRALNLHAE
+398 ALGLHAE

-423 TGYTGTWEHEFT
+423 AGYTGTWEHEFV
-435 AEKEGVV
+435 AKDEGVV

-492 ADTVVDTVTT
+492 ANTVVDTVTT

-520 KEITAPDGYVL
+520 KEKTAPDGYVL

-592 NNGRITIDGVKDGTW
+592 SNGRITIDGVKDGTW

-627 TVSSGK
+627 TVSDGK

-697 QYTLREDQAPDHYKL
+697 QYTLREDQAPDYYKL

-826 TGTENVTISK
+826 TGTENVKISK
-836 LQEPTKGVAPDKI
+836 LQEPAKGVAPDKI

-885 IIPLKSPAKPDL
+885 IIPLK
-897 YPCQCLTR
+897 
-905 VFH
+905 

>member
-28 FAVSAGMDGLPS
+28 FAVSTGMDGLPS
-40 VVNSGIGKMV
+40 VVNSGIGKIV
-50 DKSSTIDGTYNF
+50 NKDSVIDGSYNF
-62 TPVIGANTKIRFGC
+62 TPVIGSETKITFGC
-76 SDGSGSWDNK
+76 SDRSGSWDNY
-86 FCLNAEQHAHA
+86 FCQNAERYAKA
-97 CSQWWPL
+97 CSSWWKL
-104 SNINDGGNTRS
+104 ADTSRWSNIRS
-115 FIPYERLKGK
+115 FVPYENLKGK

-149 WQNTDISGYPGYED
+149 WQNTNISGYPGYED

-492 ADTVVDTVTT
+492 ANTVVDTVTT

-520 KEITAPDGYVL
+520 KEKTAPDGYVL

-592 NNGRITIDGVKDGTW
+592 SNGRITIDGVKDGTW

-627 TVSSGK
+627 TVSDGK

-697 QYTLREDQAPDHYKL
+697 QYTLREDQAPDYYKL

-826 TGTENVTISK
+826 TGTENVKISK
-836 LQEPTKGVAPDKI
+836 LQEPAKGVAPDKI

-885 IIPLKSPAKPDL
+885 IIPLK
-897 YPCQCLTR
+897 
-905 VFH
+905 

>member
-28 FAVSAGMDGLPS
+28 FAVSEGMDGLPS
-40 VVNSGIGKMV
+40 VVDSGIGKKV
-50 DKSSTIDGTYNF
+50 DTNSTIDGTYNF
-62 TPVIGANTKIRFGC
+62 TPVIGANTKVSFG
-76 SDGSGSWDNK
+76 STDGTKWDNK
-86 FCLNAEQHAHA
+86 FCVNGEKYAQV
-97 CSQWWPL
+97 CSKWWPL
-104 SNINDGGNTRS
+104 SNISDNGGNTHS

-149 WQNTDISGYPGYED
+149 WQNTNISGYPGYED

-234 EADDRLIYDARTD
+234 EADDRLIYDARPD

-252 KKGSNADDG
+252 QKGSNADDG

-391 EWKDEYK
+391 AWDDSMKNYK
-398 AYRALNLHAE
+398 ALGLHAE

-423 TGYTGTWEHEFT
+423 AGYTGTWEHEFV
-435 AEKEGVV
+435 AKDEGVV

-492 ADTVVDTVTT
+492 ANTVVDTVTT

-520 KEITAPDGYVL
+520 KEKTAPDGYVL

-592 NNGRITIDGVKDGTW
+592 SNGRITIDGVKDGIW
-607 HYQETATKDGYVLD
+607 HCQETATKDGYVLD

-627 TVSSGK
+627 TVSDGK

-740 IVKKIK
+740 VVKKIK

-836 LQEPTKGVAPDKI
+836 LQEPAKGVAPDKI

-885 IIPLKSPAKPDL
+885 IIPLK
-897 YPCQCLTR
+897 
-905 VFH
+905 

>member
-28 FAVSAGMDGLPS
+28 FAVSEGMDGLPS
-40 VVNSGIGKMV
+40 VVDSGIGKKV
-50 DKSSTIDGTYNF
+50 DTNSTIDGTYNF
-62 TPVIGANTKIRFGC
+62 TPVIGANTKVSFG
-76 SDGSGSWDNK
+76 STDGTKWDNK
-86 FCLNAEQHAHA
+86 FCVNGEKYAQV
-97 CSQWWPL
+97 CSKWWPL
-104 SNINDGGNTRS
+104 SNISDNGGNTHS

-149 WQNTDISGYPGYED
+149 WQNTNISGYPGYED

-391 EWKDEYK
+391 AWYDSMKNYK
-398 AYRALNLHAE
+398 ALGLHAE

-423 TGYTGTWEHEFT
+423 AGYTGTWEHEFV
-435 AEKEGVV
+435 AKDEGVV

-492 ADTVVDTVTT
+492 ANTVVDTVTT

-520 KEITAPDGYVL
+520 KEKTAPDGYVL

-592 NNGRITIDGVKDGTW
+592 SNGRITIDGVKDGIW
-607 HYQETATKDGYVLD
+607 HCQETATKDGYVLD

-627 TVSSGK
+627 TVSDGK

-740 IVKKIK
+740 VVKKIK

-836 LQEPTKGVAPDKI
+836 LQEPAKGVAPDKI

-885 IIPLKSPAKPDL
+885 IIPLK
-897 YPCQCLTR
+897 
-905 VFH
+905 

>member
-28 FAVSAGMDGLPS
+28 FAVSEGMDGLPS
-40 VVNSGIGKMV
+40 VVDSGIGKKV
-50 DKSSTIDGTYNF
+50 DTNSTIDGTYNF
-62 TPVIGANTKIRFGC
+62 TPVIGANTKVSFG
-76 SDGSGSWDNK
+76 STDGTKWDNK
-86 FCLNAEQHAHA
+86 FCVNGEKYAQV
-97 CSQWWPL
+97 CSKWWSL
-104 SNINDGGNTRS
+104 SNISDNGGNTHS

-398 AYRALNLHAE
+398 DYRALNLHAE

-492 ADTVVDTVTT
+492 ANTVVDTVTT

-520 KEITAPDGYVL
+520 KEKTAPDGYVL

-592 NNGRITIDGVKDGTW
+592 SNGRITIDGVKDGTW

-627 TVSSGK
+627 TVSDGK

-697 QYTLREDQAPDHYKL
+697 QYTLREDQAPDYYKL

-826 TGTENVTISK
+826 TGTENVKISK
-836 LQEPTKGVAPDKI
+836 LQEPAKGVAPDKI

-885 IIPLKSPAKPDL
+885 IIPLK
-897 YPCQCLTR
+897 
-905 VFH
+905 

>member
-28 FAVSAGMDGLPS
+28 FAVSEGMDGLPS
-40 VVNSGIGKMV
+40 VVDSGIGKKV
-50 DKSSTIDGTYNF
+50 DTNSTIDGTYNF
-62 TPVIGANTKIRFGC
+62 TPVIGANTKVSFG
-76 SDGSGSWDNK
+76 STDGTKWDNK
-86 FCLNAEQHAHA
+86 FCVNGEKYAQV
-97 CSQWWPL
+97 CSKWWPL
-104 SNINDGGNTRS
+104 SNISDNGGNTHS

-149 WQNTDISGYPGYED
+149 WQNTNISGYPGYED

-234 EADDRLIYDARTD
+234 EADNRLIYDARTD

-492 ADTVVDTVTT
+492 ANTVVDTVTT

-520 KEITAPDGYVL
+520 KEKTAPDGYVL

-592 NNGRITIDGVKDGTW
+592 SNGRITIDGVKDGTW

-627 TVSSGK
+627 TVSDGK

-697 QYTLREDQAPDHYKL
+697 QYTLREDQAPDYYKL

-764 GKDINGKDRTFQNYV
+764 GKDINGKDRIFQNYV

-826 TGTENVTISK
+826 TGTENVKISK
-836 LQEPTKGVAPDKI
+836 LQEPAKGVAPDKI

-885 IIPLKSPAKPDL
+885 IIPLK
-897 YPCQCLTR
+897 
-905 VFH
+905 

>member
-40 VVNSGIGKMV
+40 VYNSGIGKIV
-50 DKSSTIDGTYNF
+50 NKDSVIDGSYNF
-62 TPVIGANTKIRFGC
+62 TPVIGSETKITFGC
-76 SDGSGSWDNK
+76 SDRSGSWDNY
-86 FCLNAEQHAHA
+86 FCQNAERYAKA
-97 CSQWWPL
+97 CSSWWKL
-104 SNINDGGNTRS
+104 ADTSRWSNIRS
-115 FIPYERLKGK
+115 FVPYENLKGK

-149 WQNTDISGYPGYED
+149 WQNTNISGYPGYED

-492 ADTVVDTVTT
+492 ANTVVDTVTT

-520 KEITAPDGYVL
+520 KEKTAPDGYVL

-592 NNGRITIDGVKDGTW
+592 SNGRITIDGVKDGTW

-627 TVSSGK
+627 TVSDGK

-697 QYTLREDQAPDHYKL
+697 QYTLREDQAPDYYKL

-826 TGTENVTISK
+826 TGTENVKISK
-836 LQEPTKGVAPDKI
+836 LQEPAKGVAPDKI

-885 IIPLKSPAKPDL
+885 IIPLK
-897 YPCQCLTR
+897 
-905 VFH
+905 